1 MSAIEYNEQGPVPL
15 IAEVVGPPPTFVDER
30 GSSSASS
37 QLLSGPGS
45 TFEEGGGEEGGE
57 GRGAGGGG
65 EGGGGGAEAQG
76 RGEGTPDLSV
86 DTSFSNDGSYFI
98 LDEGGKH
105 VLDNQ
110 GSPAR
115 ARKWQP
121 ANVNQR
127 ERYM

>member
-1 MSAIEYNEQGPVPL
+1 MSAVEYNEQGLVPL
-15 IAEVVGPPPTFVDER
+15 MAGVVGPPPTFVDDR

-45 TFEEGGGEEGGE
+45 TFEEGVGEGG
-57 GRGAGGGG
+57 GTGAGG
-65 EGGGGGAEAQG
+65 EGGGGEGAGAQG

-86 DTSFSNDGSYFI
+86 DTSFSNDESYFI
-98 LDEGGKH
+98 LDEGGRH

-115 ARKWQP
+115 ARKWKP
-121 ANVNQR
+121 ANANQR